1 MVQYTYL
8 HCFLLLLPCKKQFRA
23 NVCVNLGKGSVQGA
37 DNGNKVA
44 SQILQTN
51 LVQNEIWAN

>member
-8 HCFLLLLPCKKQFRA
+8 HCFLLLLPCRKQFRA

-51 LVQNEIWAN
+51 LVQNEI